1 MKRFIEA
8 TAAMLAWAVG
18 ILAVRYCENPWLVA
32 AGVLTNYCAS
42 VLRWKYL
49 EMPECIVTVRHIR
62 ACAGTHAMMRTTE
75 SQENPESPKE

>member
-8 TAAMLAWAVG
+8 TAAMLAWAAG

-49 EMPECIVTVRHIR
+49 EMPEYIVTVLEDNTKSER
-62 ACAGTHAMMRTTE
+62 
-75 SQENPESPKE
+75 PKKEGK